1 MGYNGNCNVI
11 NEKLLELGSMIVEG
25 LPKGDFTQTLD
36 YSIPEKTEVREW
48 LRNKTFMACLDKS
61 FPNGLSPKMLG

>member
-11 NEKLLELGSMIVEG
+11 YEKLLELGSIIVAG
-25 LPKGDFTQTLD
+25 LPKGDYTQTLD

-48 LRNKTFMACLDKS
+48 LRDKTFMTRLDQS
-61 FPNGLSPKMLG
+61 FPTGLSPKMLG